1 MMSREVTTAAKLAAF
16 SRKQTPM
23 PTVAMRT
30 PPIAGPT
37 ARDAFTVTEFSVMAL
52 RSSSLPTISR
62 TKACRAEFSKALFR
76 PRMTASAQTCQKRT
90 APRTVSSPS
99 ARAWKPMA
107 ICSTIMSRRLSTR
120 SATTPP

>member
-30 PPIAGPT
+30 PPMAGPT
-37 ARDAFTVTEFSVMAL
+37 ARAAFTVTEFSVMAL

-76 PRMTASAQTCQKRT
+76 PG
-90 APRTVSSPS
+90 
-99 ARAWKPMA
+99 
-107 ICSTIMSRRLSTR
+107 
-120 SATTPP
+120 

>member
-1 MMSREVTTAAKLAAF
+1 MASGMAMVGVRAAYRRPSRNCPPDRPDGGLGRSADRSMISREVTTAAKLAAL

-30 PPIAGPT
+30 PPMAGPT
-37 ARDAFTVTEFSVMAL
+37 ARAAFTVTEFSVMAL

-76 PRMTASAQTCQKRT
+76 PRRTASTQISQ
-90 APRTVSSPS
+90 
-99 ARAWKPMA
+99 
-107 ICSTIMSRRLSTR
+107 
-120 SATTPP
+120 